1 MAVCSFSGVV
11 HLKTRSGLRAWWLR
25 AVRGYRLVEVRKY
38 PKAGLFGGVKYD
50 SVYRLTP
57 P

>member
-1 MAVCSFSGVV
+1 MAVYSLSGDVF
-11 HLKTRSGLRAWWLR
+11 LKTRSGLRAWWLR

-38 PKAGLFGGVKYD
+38 PKSGLFGGVRYD
-50 SVYRLTP
+50 SIYRLTP